1 LEEKARVLHEDMTKH
16 VRKNP
21 CILIS
26 SFMFH
31 FSDFLTVCFL
41 ALLISDIQWF
51 FGTISIMI
59 HKNKR
64 KDKETIFQEKTS
76 ILVTHFH
83 ENCTLQNIVW
93 ISFHECTNIVLINLA

>member
-31 FSDFLTVCFL
+31 FSDFLTVCFH
-41 ALLISDIQWF
+41 ALLISYIHQF
-51 FGTISIMI
+51 FGTVNIMI
-59 HKNKR
+59 YKNKG
-64 KDKETIFQEKTS
+64 KDKITNVQEKTS
-76 ILVTHFH
+76 ISHIFMR
-83 ENCTLQNIVW
+83 
-93 ISFHECTNIVLINLA
+93 IVLC